1 MLPDALLNDKACRF
15 YMHREAPLA
24 QLSRPNAQTRTRLTA
39 VARSSNDS
47 LLNIALDP
55 TEASGKFQLSTRSM
69 VDWTMQ
75 KTVLALAVLAI
86 WSVLAGRAIAAP
98 CHNTGSYER
107 WLEDFKKEAAAQG
120 ISPRVIAAAAPSM
133 TFDQAIIRRDHGQA
147 VFNQTFLQFSDRM
160 VGGGRIPTGLA
171 KIKQHAALFA
181 RIEQKYGVPAQVL
194 TAFWGLE
201 SDYGANFGKYNI
213 LSATASLAYDCRRPD
228 FFRQQLFDA
237 LRIIERGDQRVE
249 DMIGDW
255 AGEFGGMQFTA
266 SDYLKNAVDFDG
278 DGRRDLIHS
287 VPDTLAS
294 AANFL
299 VSLGWQRGQ
308 PWLQEVRVPPS
319 LPWQEADVN
328 IQHPQSQ
335 WVAWGV
341 KPAYGELPA
350 GNLPASLILP
360 MGRHGPAFLA
370 YPNFKAFLGWNSAM
384 VYSTTVAYFANRQA
398 GAPTV
403 DHSGA
408 GNIAPLSTQQ
418 VMELQRLLIKQ
429 GYEGIG
435 EVDGKIGNGTRN
447 ATKKA
452 QLKIGLPADAYPTTE
467 LIDRLR
473 IGTAS
478 DSNR

>member
-1 MLPDALLNDKACRF
+1 MRPLVLLGAALLIAV
-15 YMHREAPLA
+15 
-24 QLSRPNAQTRTRLTA
+24 TLTA
-39 VARSSNDS
+39 Q
-47 LLNIALDP
+47 
-55 TEASGKFQLSTRSM
+55 AS
-69 VDWTMQ
+69 
-75 KTVLALAVLAI
+75 
-86 WSVLAGRAIAAP
+86 AAAT
-98 CHNTGSYER
+98 CQNSGSYEH
-107 WLEDFKKEAAAQG
+107 WLEDFKKEAATQG
-120 ISPRVIAAAAPSM
+120 ISPRVIAAATPSM

-160 VGGGRIPTGLA
+160 VGGARIPNGLA

-181 RIEQKYGVPAQVL
+181 RIEEKYGVPAPVL

-201 SDYGANFGKYNI
+201 SDFGANFGNYNI
-213 LSATASLAYDCRRPD
+213 LGALATLAYDCRRPD
-228 FFRQQLFDA
+228 FFRQQLLDA

-266 SDYLKNAVDFDG
+266 SDYLKNAIDFDG

-299 VSLGWQRGQ
+299 VTLGWQRGQ
-308 PWLQEVRVPPS
+308 PWLQDVHVPDN
-319 LPWQEADVN
+319 LPWQEADLN
-328 IQHPQSQ
+328 IQHPRSK

-341 KPAYGELPA
+341 KPAHGSLPSD
-350 GNLPASLILP
+350 GLPASLILP
-360 MGRHGPAFLA
+360 MGRYGPAFLA
-370 YPNFKAFLGWNSAM
+370 YPNFKAFLGWNAAM
-384 VYSTTVAYFANRQA
+384 VYSTTVAYFATRLA
-398 GAPTV
+398 GAPNV

-408 GNIAPLSTQQ
+408 TNVAPLSTQQ
-418 VMELQRLLIKQ
+418 VMDLQRLLIKQ
-429 GYEGIG
+429 GYEGVG

-452 QLKIGLPADAYPTTE
+452 QLKVGLPADSYPTAE

-473 IGTAS
+473 GGGAS
-478 DSNR
+478 GATR

>member
-1 MLPDALLNDKACRF
+1 M
-15 YMHREAPLA
+15 APGF
-24 QLSRPNAQTRTRLTA
+24 PN
-39 VARSSNDS
+39 
-47 LLNIALDP
+47 
-55 TEASGKFQLSTRSM
+55 
-69 VDWTMQ
+69 
-75 KTVLALAVLAI
+75 
-86 WSVLAGRAIAAP
+86 
-98 CHNTGSYER
+98 
-107 WLEDFKKEAAAQG
+107 
-120 ISPRVIAAAAPSM
+120 
-133 TFDQAIIRRDHGQA
+133 
-147 VFNQTFLQFSDRM
+147 
-160 VGGGRIPTGLA
+160 GLA

-181 RIEQKYGVPAQVL
+181 SIEQKFGVPAPVL

-201 SDYGANFGKYNI
+201 SDFGANFGNYNI
-213 LSATASLAYDCRRPD
+213 LSAIASLAYDCRRPD

-266 SDYLKNAVDFDG
+266 SDYLKNAIDFDG

-287 VPDTLAS
+287 IPDTLAS

-308 PWLQEVRVPPS
+308 PWLQEVHVPS
-319 LPWQEADVN
+319 NLPWQEADLNV
-328 IQHPQSQ
+328 QHPRSK

-341 KPAYGELPA
+341 KAAHGSLA
-350 GNLPASLILP
+350 SDDLPASLILP

-384 VYSTTVAYFANRQA
+384 VYSTTVAYFATRLA
-398 GAPTV
+398 GAPNV

-408 GNIAPLSTQQ
+408 ANIAPLSPQQ
-418 VMELQRLLIKQ
+418 IMELQRLLIKQ
-429 GYEGIG
+429 GYEGVG
-435 EVDGKIGNGTRN
+435 EIDGKIGNGTRN

-452 QLKIGLPADAYPTTE
+452 QIKVGLPADSYPTTE

-473 IGTAS
+473 MGAS
-478 DSNR
+478 NNSSR